1 MAGYYPDSGR
11 MSAATPHPRRKL
23 KTTQVLHVEAH
34 GNVLYP
40 CLGLVES
47 LPWVSLPASLLH
59 LHEASQRSEQR
70 LPVGPI
76 FVEQFTGHGTMRGL
90 KQIDRMFDCRNAMP
104 PGSDRGE
111 EGPLRVALRLVLV
124 DLINCWTLS
133 MGTAKISSRLTCVFP
148 DDMGNLEADRP
159 FGIVRI
165 AWRCYAATM
174 RPR

>member
-47 LPWVSLPASLLH
+47 LPWVSLPARLLH

-90 KQIDRMFDCRNAMP
+90 KQIDRMFDCRSAMP
-104 PGSDRGE
+104 SGSDRGE

-124 DLINCWTLS
+124 N
-133 MGTAKISSRLTCVFP
+133 
-148 DDMGNLEADRP
+148 
-159 FGIVRI
+159 
-165 AWRCYAATM
+165 
-174 RPR
+174 

>member
-40 CLGLVES
+40 CLGLVEL
-47 LPWVSLPASLLH
+47 LPWVRLPARLLH
-59 LHEASQRSEQR
+59 LHEASMSQRSEQR

-124 DLINCWTLS
+124 N
-133 MGTAKISSRLTCVFP
+133 
-148 DDMGNLEADRP
+148 
-159 FGIVRI
+159 
-165 AWRCYAATM
+165 
-174 RPR
+174 